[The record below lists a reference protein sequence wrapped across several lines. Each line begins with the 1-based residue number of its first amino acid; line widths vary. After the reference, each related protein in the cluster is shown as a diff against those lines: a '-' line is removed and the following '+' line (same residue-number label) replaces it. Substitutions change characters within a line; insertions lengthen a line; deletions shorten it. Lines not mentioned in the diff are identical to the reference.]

1 MMRRTPARRRGIGR
15 MGANP
20 LMRSIEKHHAGE
32 SATPAT
38 YGGVL
43 FRTAILLTIV
53 VAIGAFSYTGV
64 VQRGE
69 LVGGLWFFLLA
80 PIIGLISVIIAMRSL
95 NLAPFFSII
104 YAICQGVVLGA
115 ISGIYTLA
123 FGDGIVPTAVMS
135 TFGVAL
141 AMLFLFRS
149 GIIRVTSRFR
159 KIMFVALI
167 GLLLSGL
174 IMLPLFFF
182 APQIFGI
189 EGMMLFYMA
198 IIIVSVIVASL
209 YLVIDFD
216 DIQKTVEAGA
226 DRQYEWPLALS
237 FIITLLWLYVELLRL
252 IAIISARSRR

>member
-1 MMRRTPARRRGIGR
+1 MMHRTTTRRGFGR
-15 MGANP
+15 MGSNP

-43 FRTAILLTIV
+43 FRCGILLTFV

-69 LVGGLWFFLLA
+69 IVGGLWFFLLA
-80 PIIGLISVIIAMRSL
+80 PIIGLISVIVAMRSL

-104 YAICQGVVLGA
+104 YAICQGVFLGV
-115 ISGIYTLA
+115 ISGIYTIA
-123 FGDGIVPTAVMS
+123 FGDGIVPTAVMA
-135 TFGVAL
+135 TIGVAL
-141 AMLFLFRS
+141 AMLFLYRS

-159 KIMFVALI
+159 KVMFVALI

-174 IMLPLFFF
+174 IMIPLFLFV
-182 APQIFGI
+182 PQIFGV
-189 EGMMLFYMA
+189 EGMMLMYTA
-198 IIIVSVIVASL
+198 IVVISVIVASL

-216 DIQKTVEAGA
+216 DIQKTVQAGA

-252 IAIISARSRR
+252 LAIISSQRR